1 MHITTLCFEKKY
13 RYQTHIQYNYDNS
26 LTKVLINRNI
36 TCQYVMADAG
46 NLSSTMHWNV
56 IQLERVALPGVTFIL
71 LSVLI
76 NQLLLIRFTIKNL
89 TEKNVCW
96 LFVVFFLQKCT
107 AV

>member
-1 MHITTLCFEKKY
+1 
-13 RYQTHIQYNYDNS
+13 
-26 LTKVLINRNI
+26 
-36 TCQYVMADAG
+36 MADAG

-56 IQLERVALPGVTFIL
+56 IQLERVALPGGGGGGGVTFIL

-96 LFVVFFLQKCT
+96 LFVVFFYRNAQLYDAKWNTC
-107 AV
+107 